1 MKKKSIIF
9 ICGNGDTLIN
19 FRKEFIQCFLERGYE
34 VYAIAPE
41 ISSSE
46 HTKLS
51 ELGVSYR
58 EVPFRRKGINPIE
71 FIRSIYLI
79 YIEIDNIKPDLVF
92 SYTHKSVVIGSIASR
107 FARVKGIY
115 SMITGRGHI
124 FDKET
129 LFKRLR
135 CFFGVLSFRFS
146 LKYNDKVFFQNP
158 DDIKLFLRA
167 GALKKDKVIRV
178 NGSGVNLDYY
188 EETELPENLI
198 FLCAARLLKSKGLV
212 EFAEAFKLFKSE
224 FPSSRAL
231 LVGSP
236 DDHDDSVPLE
246 EIKAE
251 WKNRFGLEYL
261 GHFSD
266 IREAIK
272 LSSVFV
278 LLSYNE
284 GTPRSVL
291 EAMAMGRPVL
301 TTDVPGC
308 RETVLNGRNGFLAK
322 VRDPVDTARLMK
334 KFTTKECRK
343 SFGIESR
350 KLCEEKFDVHKVN
363 QVLIQN
369 MKI

>member
-1 MKKKSIIF
+1 MKQSIIF

-19 FRKEFIQCFLERGYE
+19 FRKEFIQCFLERDYE

-51 ELGVSYR
+51 ELGVIYR
-58 EVPFRRKGINPIE
+58 EIPFRRKGINPLE
-71 FIRSIYLI
+71 FIRSIYFL
-79 YIEIDNIKPDLVF
+79 YIEINKIKPDLVF

-124 FDKET
+124 FDNET
-129 LFKRLR
+129 LFKKLR
-135 CFFGVLSFRFS
+135 CFFGILSFKFS

-158 DDIKLFLRA
+158 DDIDLFLTS
-167 GALKKDKVIRV
+167 GALKRDKVIMV
-178 NGSGVNLDYY
+178 NGSGVNLDYFNT
-188 EETELPENLI
+188 TELPENLI

-212 EFAEAFKLFKSE
+212 EFAEAFKLFKNDH
-224 FPSSRAL
+224 PYARAL

-236 DDHDDSVPLE
+236 DDHDDSVSLE
-246 EIKAE
+246 EIESE
-251 WKNRFGLEYL
+251 WKNRFGIEYL

-291 EAMAMGRPVL
+291 EAMAMGRPIL

-308 RETVLNGRNGFLAK
+308 RETVLNGQNGFLAK

-334 KFTTKECRK
+334 NFTTKENRK
-343 SFGIESR
+343 ALGIASR
-350 KLCEEKFDVHKVN
+350 KLSEEKFDVRKVN
-363 QVLIQN
+363 QVLLQN